1 MGNRLIASL
10 VVCAVLALG
19 YGGHVYAHEGHES
32 TVIGTVTMAATDHL
46 MLKDR
51 EDKAVTL
58 RVTKDTKVKATP
70 AVKVENI
77 KAGTRVVVTAVEG
90 KDKTLTATTIEVG
103 RSSSPAK

>member
-1 MGNRLIASL
+1 MKNRLIASL
-10 VVCAVLALG
+10 VVFAALALG
-19 YGGHVYAHEGHES
+19 YGRNVYAHEGHVS

-51 EDKAVTL
+51 QNKEVTL

-77 KAGTRVVVTAVEG
+77 KAGTRVVVTTVEE
-90 KDKTLTATTIEVG
+90 KDKTLTATMIEVG
-103 RSSSPAK
+103 KSTSPAK

>member
-1 MGNRLIASL
+1 MRNRLILGLIA
-10 VVCAVLALG
+10 CAVLLVG
-19 YGGHVYAHEGHES
+19 LGGHARAHEGHES

-51 EDKAVTL
+51 QDKAVTL

-77 KAGTRVVVTAVEG
+77 KVGTRVVVTAVEG

-103 RSSSPAK
+103 KSDSPTK